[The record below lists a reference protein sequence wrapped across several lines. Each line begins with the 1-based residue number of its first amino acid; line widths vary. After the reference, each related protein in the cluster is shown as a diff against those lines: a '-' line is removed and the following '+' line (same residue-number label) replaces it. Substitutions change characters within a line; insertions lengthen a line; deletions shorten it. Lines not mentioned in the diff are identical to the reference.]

1 MRIWDLPPRA
11 LCRNHLLGEN
21 RELHAVWAILTEG
34 KKGYAN
40 HPETKR
46 WKGKLRA
53 LYKRHEAQVEE
64 MTRRGY
70 RHESPL
76 DAALATG
83 DAEQKEYTDPPP
95 KQRALLKKRGCGC
108 FSR

>member
-1 MRIWDLPPRA
+1 MRIWDLPTEI
-11 LCRNHLLGEN
+11 LCKNHLLGEH
-21 RELHAVWAILTEG
+21 RELHAVWAILTER

-53 LYKRHEAQVEE
+53 LYMRHEEQVKE

-70 RHESPL
+70 RHQSPL
-76 DAALATG
+76 DVTLATG
-83 DAEQKEYTDPPP
+83 KAEQKECLDTPQNQKD
-95 KQRALLKKRGCGC
+95 LLKERGCSC
-108 FSR
+108 SIC

>member
-1 MRIWDLPPRA
+1 MRIWDLPPEI
-11 LCRNHLLGEN
+11 LCRNHLLGEH

-40 HPETKR
+40 HPETLR

-53 LYKRHEAQVEE
+53 LYQRHEAQVEE
-64 MTRRGY
+64 MIHRGY
-70 RHESPL
+70 RHQSPL

-83 DAEQKEYTDPPP
+83 KAEQKEYTDTPQ

-108 FSR
+108 RIQ